1 MQKRNKTSKQEKIR
15 KNCQK
20 EYEKYHSVKHASS
33 TLRCD
38 EQTIKK
44 HYKEFERQEH
54 VETNMS
60 FIQTQR
66 SVKNRVLPRMDW
78 ILDKLEEQIDH
89 ISKQQKEDGTVDM
102 ARYETLK
109 TRILKLMSDV
119 LQQKA
124 SIEITPT
131 LDISLENYIKEK
143 QQGRLRVKS
152 QYQLK

>member
-1 MQKRNKTSKQEKIR
+1 MRKTNKTSKQEKIR

-33 TLRCD
+33 TLKCD
-38 EQTIKK
+38 ERTVEKY
-44 HYKEFERQEH
+44 YKEFEQQEP
-54 VETNMS
+54 VETNLG

-66 SVKNRVLPRMDW
+66 SVKNRVLPRMDY
-78 ILDKLEEQIDH
+78 ILDKLEDQIDR

-102 ARYETLK
+102 VRYETLK

-143 QQGRLRVKS
+143 QQSRLRVKS
-152 QYQLK
+152 P

>member
-1 MQKRNKTSKQEKIR
+1 MRKINKTSKQEKIR

-38 EQTIKK
+38 EHTVEKY
-44 HYKEFERQEH
+44 YKEFEQQEP
-54 VETNMS
+54 VETNLG

-66 SVKNRVLPRMDW
+66 SVKNRVLPRMDY
-78 ILDKLEEQIDH
+78 ILDKLEDQIDR
-89 ISKQQKEDGTVDM
+89 ISKQQKQDGTVDM
-102 ARYETLK
+102 VRYETLK

-143 QQGRLRVKS
+143 Q
-152 QYQLK
+152 

>member
-1 MQKRNKTSKQEKIR
+1 MRKTNKTSKQEKIR

-33 TLRCD
+33 TLKCD
-38 EQTIKK
+38 ERTVEKY
-44 HYKEFERQEH
+44 YKEFEQQEP
-54 VETNMS
+54 VETNLG

-66 SVKNRVLPRMDW
+66 SVKNRVLPRMDY
-78 ILDKLEEQIDH
+78 ILDKLEDQIDR

-102 ARYETLK
+102 VRYETLK

-143 QQGRLRVKS
+143 QQRRLRVKS
-152 QYQLK
+152 P

>member
-1 MQKRNKTSKQEKIR
+1 MRKINKTSKQEKIR

-38 EQTIKK
+38 ERTVEKY
-44 HYKEFERQEH
+44 YKEFEQQEP
-54 VETNMS
+54 VETNLG

-66 SVKNRVLPRMDW
+66 SVKNRVLPRMDY
-78 ILDKLEEQIDH
+78 ILDKLEDQIDR

-102 ARYETLK
+102 VRYETLK

-152 QYQLK
+152 P

>member
-1 MQKRNKTSKQEKIR
+1 MRKTNKTSKQEKIR

-20 EYEKYHSVKHASS
+20 EYEKYHSAKYASS

-38 EQTIKK
+38 ERTVEKY
-44 HYKEFERQEH
+44 YKEFEQQEP
-54 VETNMS
+54 VETNLG

-66 SVKNRVLPRMDW
+66 SVKNRVLSRMDW
-78 ILDKLEEQIDH
+78 ILDKLEEQIDR
-89 ISKQQKEDGTVDM
+89 ISKQQKKDGTVDM
-102 ARYETLK
+102 VRYETLK

-143 QQGRLRVKS
+143 QQRRLRVKS
-152 QYQLK
+152 P